1 MVGITLTLD
10 RIRELADAQNRDRAA
25 THSHRPVAGPRTGD
39 HLDMAELPFPAPPLA
54 DEVVLLRPWREAD
67 APAAFVAFG
76 DPVVQRF
83 SWPQPPPCSEE
94 DTRRYFAELEEAR
107 ALGEEL
113 NLALVRPGDA
123 RVVFGGGSLYDVRRE
138 QGCASVG
145 YWLAAEARG
154 RGIATHAVRL
164 LARWAFT
171 ELGLA
176 RLELTCSPDNEASQ
190 RVAQRCGFA
199 REGVLRSHMPGEG
212 GRRDTVIYSLL
223 PGELR

>member
-1 MVGITLTLD
+1 
-10 RIRELADAQNRDRAA
+10 
-25 THSHRPVAGPRTGD
+25 
-39 HLDMAELPFPAPPLA
+39 MAELPFPAPPLA
-54 DEVVLLRPWREAD
+54 DEVVLLRPWRETD
-67 APAAFVAFG
+67 APAAFLAFG

-113 NLALVRPGDA
+113 NLALVRPGEA
-123 RVVFGGGSLYDVRRE
+123 GAVLGGASLYDVRPE

-145 YWLAAEARG
+145 YWLAPEARG
-154 RGIATHAVRL
+154 RGVATHAVRL

-176 RLELTCSPDNEASQ
+176 RLELSCSPDNEASQ
-190 RVAQRCGFA
+190 RVAQRCGFT
-199 REGVLRSHMPGEG
+199 REGIPRSRVPREG
-212 GRRDTVIYSLL
+212 GRRDTVVYGLL